1 MSMKYVVAISIIASL
16 VALDAAGADV
26 MKPGDMAA
34 ANSPKGRIGV
44 AWVDG
49 MFNKCDPKSVF
60 DKYVDPANYHN
71 HPAARDGNEL
81 AMEQAVFSGVCA
93 KGTRAIIKAVVVQG
107 DLVVVMAS
115 LTGKPEAILSEW
127 FRIKNGKIAAGEQAF

>member
-1 MSMKYVVAISIIASL
+1 ML
-16 VALDAAGADV
+16 AAANAADV

-34 ANSPKGRIGV
+34 ANTPKGKIGV
-44 AWVDG
+44 AWVEG

-60 DKYVDPANYHN
+60 DRYVDLPNYHN
-71 HPAARDGNEL
+71 HPAAHDGDEL
-81 AMEQAVFSGVCA
+81 AMEQGVFAAVCA

-115 LTGKPEAILSEW
+115 LIERPEAILSEW
-127 FRIKNGKIAAGEQAF
+127 FRIKNGKIIDHWDMGRKLADGEHAF